1 MECNIVVNVRKHEI
15 FPTVVYQFNCGFNDL
30 NALDVTQMDTYI
42 LANEN
47 VDMVNQSKDGL
58 QNLST
63 FRKLVDIVHEQNE
76 KYLNDLKYK
85 FDKIE
90 ITSMWSNHLK
100 PNQSHPPHTHSN
112 NLLSGV
118 FYLHSEFPAS
128 PIQFFDPRVQS
139 SVLAPRKESN
149 KYNSNMVQF
158 NCLPCTG
165 YIFPAWLQH
174 WVPPTPVDRIS
185 VSWNIIVRGEYGEVG
200 TFQNANI

>member
-1 MECNIVVNVRKHEI
+1 MVNVNKHEI

-100 PNQSHPPHTHSN
+100 PNHIHHIHIPTTYSLEYFIFILNFQHH
-112 NLLSGV
+112 
-118 FYLHSEFPAS
+118 
-128 PIQFFDPRVQS
+128 
-139 SVLAPRKESN
+139 
-149 KYNSNMVQF
+149 QF
-158 NCLPCTG
+158 NSLILEFNQVSLLQEKNQTSITQIWFSSIVCPALD
-165 YIFPAWLQH
+165 IFFQHGCNIGFLQLL
-174 WVPPTPVDRIS
+174 
-185 VSWNIIVRGEYGEVG
+185 
-200 TFQNANI
+200 

>member
-1 MECNIVVNVRKHEI
+1 MVNVNKHEI
-15 FPTVVYQFNCGFNDL
+15 FPTVIYQFNCGFDDL
-30 NALDVTQMDTYI
+30 NQLDITQMSTFI
-42 LANEN
+42 LSNEKE
-47 VDMVNQSKDGL
+47 DIVNQSKDGL
-58 QNLST
+58 HLLST
-63 FRKLVDIVHEQNE
+63 FQNLKNIILEQNK
-76 KYLNDLKYK
+76 KYLSDLQYE

-90 ITSMWSNHLK
+90 ITRMWSNHLK
-100 PNQSHPPHTHSN
+100 PGQSHPPHTHSN

-118 FYLHSEFPAS
+118 FYLHSESSAS

-139 SVLAPRKESN
+139 NILSPRNKPN
-149 KYNSNMVQF
+149 KYNSSMIQF

-185 VSWNIIVRGEYGEVG
+185 ISWNIIVRGEYGEVG

>member
-1 MECNIVVNVRKHEI
+1 MVNVNKHEI
-15 FPTVVYQFNCGFNDL
+15 FPTVIYQFNCGFDDL
-30 NALDVTQMDTYI
+30 NQLDITQMSTFI
-42 LANEN
+42 LSNEKE
-47 VDMVNQSKDGL
+47 DIVNQSKDGL
-58 QNLST
+58 HLLST
-63 FRKLVDIVHEQNE
+63 FQNLKNIILEQNK
-76 KYLNDLKYK
+76 KYLSDLQYE

-90 ITSMWSNHLK
+90 ITSMWSHHLK
-100 PNQSHPPHTHSN
+100 PGQSHPPHTHSN

-118 FYLHSEFPAS
+118 FYLHSESSAS

-139 SVLAPRKESN
+139 NILSPRNKPN
-149 KYNSNMVQF
+149 KYNSSMIQF

-185 VSWNIIVRGEYGEVG
+185 ISWNIIVRGEYGEVG

>member
-1 MECNIVVNVRKHEI
+1 MVNVNKHEI
-15 FPTVVYQFNCGFNDL
+15 FPTVIYQFNCGFDDL
-30 NALDVTQMDTYI
+30 NQLDITQMSTFI
-42 LANEN
+42 LSNEKE
-47 VDMVNQSKDGL
+47 DIVNQSKDGL
-58 QNLST
+58 HLLST
-63 FRKLVDIVHEQNE
+63 FQNLKNIILEQNK
-76 KYLNDLKYK
+76 KYLSDLQYE

-90 ITSMWSNHLK
+90 ITSMWANHLK
-100 PNQSHPPHTHSN
+100 PGQSHPPHTHSN

-118 FYLHSEFPAS
+118 FYLHSESSAF

-139 SVLAPRKESN
+139 NILSPRNKPN
-149 KYNSNMVQF
+149 KYNSSMIQF

-185 VSWNIIVRGEYGEVG
+185 ISWNIIVRGEYGEVG